1 MALLQIRVDE
11 DLASQAREVAKG
23 MGLDLSS
30 TVRLFLRQM
39 VTDNGLPFRPACN
52 PFYFQSNMDALH
64 RSLAQ
69 LEAGNTVSFSLEEL
83 ESRQ

>member
-30 TVRLFLRQM
+30 AVRLFLRQM
-39 VTDNGLPFRPACN
+39 VTDNGLPFRPACDS
-52 PFYFQSNMDALH
+52 FYFQSNRGALH